1 MTRVAVGRENGH
13 AISIAFED
21 HGDGRPVVL
30 IAGFPL
36 DRDSWE
42 WQGRVLSAAGYRV
55 ISYDRRGFGASSRPA
70 TGYDFDTLA
79 ADLNALMERLDLRD
93 AVLVGLSTGAGEVAR
108 YLGTYGSARVGR
120 VAMLASP
127 LPYLRR
133 TEGNPAGVD
142 PVVFDTAR
150 AAIDTDRYA
159 YLQRFLDEAFG
170 NRIGE
175 QARRAAF
182 AVAAA
187 SSPHATAGCAG
198 VWLTDFRLDLP
209 KIDVPTLVMH
219 GTEDRILPFAAT
231 AQRLPALIHDV
242 RLVPV
247 VGGPHHIAWTYPEV
261 VNPELLR
268 FCRG

>member
-21 HGDGRPVVL
+21 HGAGRPVVL

-42 WQGRVLSAAGYRV
+42 RQVRVLSAAGHRV
-55 ISYDRRGFGASSRPA
+55 ITYDRRGFGASSRPE

-79 ADLNALMERLDLRD
+79 ADLNALMEHLDLRD
-93 AVLVGLSTGAGEVAR
+93 VALIGLSTGAGEVAR
-108 YLGTYGSARVGR
+108 YLGLYGSARVGR
-120 VAMLASP
+120 VVMLASP

-133 TEGNPAGVD
+133 TQGNPGGVD
-142 PVVFDTAR
+142 PAVFDRAR
-150 AAIDTDRYA
+150 AAIDVDRHS
-159 YLQRFLDEAFG
+159 YLQHFLDNAFSD
-170 NRIGE
+170 RIGE
-175 QARRAAF
+175 QVRRAAF
-182 AVAAA
+182 TVAAA
-187 SSPHATAGCAG
+187 ASPHATAGCVG
-198 VWLTDFRLDLP
+198 IWLTDFRADLP
-209 KIDVPTLVMH
+209 KIDVPTLVIH

-247 VGGPHHIAWTYPEV
+247 VGGPHHIAMAYPEV
-261 VNPELLR
+261 VNPELLQ